1 MVSRKTLSVLTA
13 LLVMGFISVLL
24 ILSMLGGVD
33 NYMPTTENPVV
44 IFREACAR
52 CHGERG
58 VGGSDIGPRL
68 AGVGEPIDEVKKQV
82 VEGHGRMPR
91 FPNIRGRALQNLAG
105 YVNELS
111 IRAEETARHRE
122 P

>member
-13 LLVMGFISVLL
+13 LLVMGFISVLV

-33 NYMPTTENPVV
+33 NYMPTTDDPVV
-44 IFREACAR
+44 VFREACAR

-58 VGGSDIGPRL
+58 LGGSAIGPRL
-68 AGVGEPIDEVKKQV
+68 AGVGESIDEVKKQV

-91 FPNIRGRALQNLAG
+91 FPNIRSRTLHNLAA

-111 IRAEETARHRE
+111 IRAEE

>member
-13 LLVMGFISVLL
+13 LLVMGFISVLV

-68 AGVGEPIDEVKKQV
+68 VGVGESIDEVKKQV
-82 VEGHGRMPR
+82 IEGHGRMPR
-91 FPNIRGRALQNLAG
+91 FPNIRGRALQNLAA

>member
-1 MVSRKTLSVLTA
+1 MVSRKTLSVLTV
-13 LLVMGFISVLL
+13 LLVMGFISALV

-33 NYMPTTENPVV
+33 PYTPTTEDPEVV
-44 IFREACAR
+44 FREACAR

-58 VGGSDIGPRL
+58 LGGSGIGPRL
-68 AGVGEPIDEVKKQV
+68 ADAGESMDEVKKQV

-91 FPNIRGRALQNLAG
+91 FPNIRGRALQNLTA

-111 IRAEETARHRE
+111 IRAEETRG